1 MHASPCPASFF
12 KGVAPQGELSPIF
25 RGEVSMPCAFLKGG
39 GPPRENARN
48 IFPRKNYEASQIIK
62 CLRFDSPRHDFQNV
76 ADGAV
81 VVDVAVAVAVVI
93 WVYV

>member
-39 GPPRENARN
+39 GPPGRMLA
-48 IFPRKNYEASQIIK
+48 IFFRGKIMRPLKLSSACVSTRLDVIVK
-62 CLRFDSPRHDFQNV
+62 NV
-76 ADGAV
+76 ADGAKRSW
-81 VVDVAVAVAVVI
+81 A
-93 WVYV
+93 YG